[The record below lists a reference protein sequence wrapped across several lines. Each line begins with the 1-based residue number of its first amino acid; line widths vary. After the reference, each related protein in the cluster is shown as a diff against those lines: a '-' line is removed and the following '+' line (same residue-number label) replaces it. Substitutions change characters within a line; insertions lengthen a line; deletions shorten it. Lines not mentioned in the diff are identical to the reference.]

1 MGVFAVYIKKESP
14 YFGAVRPFG
23 NTYHYK
29 TAPGQV
35 FDDQTVAEKVLLE
48 ERKVTQSS
56 VTFKGWTTWGPT
68 DGPDLGNVIRQSGTA
83 TGPGQASVAPGMYK
97 EACGLIVIEI
107 DRSPVL
113 NRRRWLRK
121 FLRNPG
127 AVGVGMTAA
136 TLAGQDPLPA
146 ELQTAL
152 VAYGNAIKN
161 IVQGASSVGLCT
173 EKGDGVPLGTNA
185 QVRPY
190 LFTRQIGD

>member
-1 MGVFAVYIKKESP
+1 MSVFAVYIKKESP
-14 YFGAVRPFG
+14 YFGETRPFG

-29 TAPGQV
+29 TAPGQT
-35 FDDQTVAEKVLLE
+35 FNDATVAAAVLAE
-48 ERKVTQSS
+48 ERKVTQST
-56 VTFKGWTTWGPT
+56 VQFKGWTTWGPT
-68 DGPDLGNVIRQSGTA
+68 DGPALGNVIRQSGSVNQPGLATA
-83 TGPGQASVAPGMYK
+83 AAGTYK
-97 EACGLIVIEI
+97 EACALVVIEI

-127 AVGVGMTAA
+127 IDGVSMNTD
-136 TLAGQDPLPA
+136 TLAGVAPIIPSIQA
-146 ELQTAL
+146 GL

-161 IVQGASSVGLCT
+161 ISQGGTSVGLCT
-173 EKGDGVPLGTNA
+173 EKGDEIPLATNA